1 MGGGLPI
8 SAITGRAEM
17 MDSSHVGGLGGTFGG
32 NPVAAA
38 AALAVIEKI
47 DREDLL
53 ESSRRVGDTVMARF
67 GEFAGKYDRVGDV
80 RGRGA
85 MCAVELVSD
94 RATKEPLATDEM
106 NAIARRCLEAGVI
119 VLSAGTYGNV
129 LRLLPPLNIEPA
141 LLEDGLN
148 VLDDAIGAVDAA

>member
-1 MGGGLPI
+1 
-8 SAITGRAEM
+8 
-17 MDSSHVGGLGGTFGG
+17 
-32 NPVAAA
+32 
-38 AALAVIEKI
+38 
-47 DREDLL
+47 
-53 ESSRRVGDTVMARF
+53 MARF
-67 GEFAGKYDRVGDV
+67 GDFAGKYDCVGDV

-94 RATKEPLATDEM
+94 RATKEPLAADEM
-106 NAIARRCLEAGVI
+106 NAIARRCLEGGVI